1 MTLLSQRKSTKSF
14 PEMMKVCVIGA
25 GPCGINALAELKKV
39 PDVEL
44 VYYEKQD
51 LPGGLWNYSWMTGV
65 DGH

>member
-1 MTLLSQRKSTKSF
+1 
-14 PEMMKVCVIGA
+14 MMKVCVIGA